1 MSDEADDA
9 AIGYGKPPRHSR
21 FRKGQSGNP
30 RGRPKGKKV
39 GIPYE
44 TVLGQMVTVRDGGQ
58 ERRITAAEAF
68 LLQLSK
74 QGLEGD
80 GAAARASLAAIEEAR
95 RRRITSQEPEAIR
108 FITVLAA
115 GFNANQ
121 AMEALRMARKL
132 DRKRLTAR
140 MKLEPWIVEAALA
153 RLDAP
158 LSPHEQR
165 IVLAATRTP
174 RKVNWPDWWEVG
186 AE

>member
-1 MSDEADDA
+1 MSDETDDA

-30 RGRPKGKKV
+30 RGRPKGKKA

-44 TVLGQMVTVRDGGQ
+44 TVLGQMVTLRDGGQ

-95 RRRITSQEPEAIR
+95 RRRITSQEPEGIS
-108 FITVLAA
+108 FISVLMV

-121 AMEALRMARKL
+121 ALEALRMARKL
-132 DRKRLTAR
+132 YRKRPTAR

-158 LSPHEQR
+158 LSPDEQR
-165 IVLAATRTP
+165 TVLAATRTP

-186 AE
+186 LE